1 MQLDGNKAERAVRQ
15 RAYEL
20 AESGRFDAARGV
32 ERALIGEGWPN
43 AAKVMRS
50 SFVHQAVEERCR
62 SARNKAH

>member
-32 ERALIGEGWPN
+32 ERALIGE
-43 AAKVMRS
+43 VMRS
-50 SFVHQAVEERCR
+50 SFVYQAVEERCR